1 MLLLK
6 KNRLVGLLILLVLC
20 LILVVVFVWNKKKE
34 IREDLTIMNDQDKI
48 DANKY
53 AMRAICEKKGH
64 IWVDGENKDYDC
76 LYTKETCLKTSKY
89 PLMED
94 DSPDA
99 YLEWRDNPGKCIG
112 GNTAFRSFCEEEG
125 LKYDPSTG
133 ECKTHKT
140 YCLKRLLPFCNGDCY
155 NPPVQG
161 FFEKVF
167 GPTIT
172 RSIGFILPE
181 SSIIQ
186 SVCSAQN

>member
-1 MLLLK
+1 MIK
-6 KNRLVGLLILLVLC
+6 KGGVVLIIVAT
-20 LILVVVFVWNKKKE
+20 IIATVIVAVSVIFKKKE
-34 IREDLTIMNDQDKI
+34 IRENLTLMNDQDKVA
-48 DANKY
+48 ANKY

-64 IWVDGENKDYDC
+64 IWVDGENEDWDC
-76 LYTKETCLKTSKY
+76 LYTKETCLKKSKY
-89 PLMED
+89 PLTED
-94 DSPDA
+94 DPPDA

-133 ECKTHKT
+133 DCKTHKT
-140 YCLKRLLPFCNGDCY
+140 YCLKRLLPFCDGDCY

-167 GPTIT
+167 GPTLT

-181 SSIIQ
+181 SAIIQ
-186 SVCSAQN
+186 GVCSAQN